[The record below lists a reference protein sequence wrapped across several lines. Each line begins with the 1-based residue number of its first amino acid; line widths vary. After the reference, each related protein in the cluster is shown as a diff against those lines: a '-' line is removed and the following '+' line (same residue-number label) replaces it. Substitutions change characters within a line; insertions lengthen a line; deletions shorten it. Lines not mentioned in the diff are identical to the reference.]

1 MGLRLAPECAWFLTG
16 LHMNHYDTFGTVPA
30 VERRLE
36 VAIPR
41 IFPENSENIMT
52 VLKDNIEKY
61 ARQNGWEFV
70 VVSVS
75 RGLARMEMEQFL
87 ENEIHHSGCIV
98 IDPTASTPEHK
109 VFEAQDHARIQKDR
123 LIRLNE
129 QQGDVMAIIYGVS
142 KLDKSIKVH
151 FLMRRL
157 RMAEG
162 VLELMLRD
170 IESRHLG
177 QRPLKLA
184 HSQLAK
190 VKDIHQRLKH
200 LGHGADSIGSIDN
213 INETDPTLGL
223 ELFALMAMHNQ
234 LHEALDDV
242 QLREALEARMLQLT
256 DIPHDFE
263 ELGLNYNAALAA
275 QQNYKEQ
282 TLRNDIVRLDQQ
294 EHKLLA
300 QDAKLKKTI
309 NTKLKKA
316 KRARVRRQRA
326 FNPRDPNTP
335 QPV

>member
-1 MGLRLAPECAWFLTG
+1 MALVK
-16 LHMNHYDTFGTVPA
+16 HYDTFGTVPT

-41 IFPENSENIMT
+41 IFPENSENIML

-61 ARQNGWEFV
+61 AQQNGWEFV

-87 ENEIHHSGCIV
+87 ENEIYHSGGII

-142 KLDKSIKVH
+142 KLDKTIKVH

-170 IESRHLG
+170 IEARHLG
-177 QRPLKLA
+177 DRPLKLA
-184 HSQLAK
+184 HSQVAK
-190 VKDIHQRLKH
+190 LKEIQNRLKH
-200 LGHGADSIGSIDN
+200 LGRSQESIGSIEN
-213 INETDPTLGL
+213 INDTDPTLGL

-234 LHEALDDV
+234 LHEALEDV
-242 QLREALEARMLQLT
+242 HLREALDARLLQLT

-275 QQNYKEQ
+275 QQHYKEHA
-282 TLRNDIVRLDQQ
+282 LRSEVQHLDQK
-294 EHKLLA
+294 EHKLQA
-300 QDAKLKKTI
+300 QDAQMEKKI
-309 NTKLKKA
+309 RNKLKKA
-316 KRARVRRQRA
+316 KRARVRRQRNL
-326 FNPRDPNTP
+326 NPRDPNTP